1 VEDLDGEVLTLLTE
15 HLLQFLLED
24 LARAVMGVD
33 DVVADL
39 ELDVLDGDL
48 DVEIVFQDLLFGATG
63 NDGPPWLGRPSGRWE
78 ATFPAEP

>member
-1 VEDLDGEVLTLLTE
+1 
-15 HLLQFLLED
+15 
-24 LARAVMGVD
+24 MGVD